1 MNYYTQVSFNLK
13 VLLFEV
19 KIAQNAI
26 AEPFYLIKEKVH
38 GSCNL
43 KLINDL
49 TLQTKKQRLEIID
62 RLIFINHVDR
72 QVVSM
77 YFAQLLNACVE

>member
-26 AEPFYLIKEKVH
+26 TEPFYLIKEKVVH
-38 GSCNL
+38 VNL

-72 QVVSM
+72 QVVSV

>member
-1 MNYYTQVSFNLK
+1 MLK
-13 VLLFEV
+13 FM
-19 KIAQNAI
+19 ITI
-26 AEPFYLIKEKVH
+26 D
-38 GSCNL
+38 
-43 KLINDL
+43 DL

-77 YFAQLLNACVE
+77 